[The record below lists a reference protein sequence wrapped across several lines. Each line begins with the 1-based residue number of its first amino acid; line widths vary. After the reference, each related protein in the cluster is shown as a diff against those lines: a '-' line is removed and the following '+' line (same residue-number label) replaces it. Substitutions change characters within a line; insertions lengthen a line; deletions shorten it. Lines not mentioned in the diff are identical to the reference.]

1 MIKSINDKVTLN
13 DGVEMQW
20 FGLGVY
26 RVAEGE
32 EVYNSVRWAL
42 EAGYRLVDTAAFY
55 ENEEGVGRAI
65 RDSGIPRE
73 EIFVTTKVWNTDHGY
88 ERTLRACEKSL
99 TKLGMDYADLY
110 LIHWPGQNRD
120 RMLKTWEALL
130 ELKALKKIRSAGV
143 SNFKQHHIDTL
154 IGAYDVTPS
163 VNQIELHP
171 WDTKEALLQYAKRKG
186 IIITAWG
193 PIFHGHLSEVPEVH
207 ELGRKYGKSG
217 AQVVLR
223 WHLQKGVSII
233 PKSVHK
239 ERIVENAQ
247 LFDFEISP
255 ADMKYIDNLN
265 RDRGFGPDPDMMNA
279 GFSESTR

>member
-1 MIKSINDKVTLN
+1 MIKSIIDKVTLN
-13 DGVEMQW
+13 DGVKMPW

-26 RVAEGE
+26 LVAEGD

-42 EAGYRLVDTAAFY
+42 EAGYRLIDTAAFY

-73 EIFVTTKVWNTDHGY
+73 EIFVTTKVWNTYHGY
-88 ERTLRACEKSL
+88 DKTLRSCEQSL
-99 TKLGMDYADLY
+99 SKLGMDYADLF

-130 ELKALKKIRSAGV
+130 NLKEKKKIRSAGV
-143 SNFKQHHIDTL
+143 SNFKQHHIDAV
-154 IGAYDVTPS
+154 IAASGVTPS
-163 VNQIELHP
+163 VNQVELHP
-171 WDTKEALLQYAKRKG
+171 WYSKKDLLRYAQEKG
-186 IIITAWG
+186 IILTAWG

-223 WHLQKGVSII
+223 WHLQNGVSII

-239 ERIVENAQ
+239 NRIVENEQ
-247 LFDFEISP
+247 LFDFELTDE
-255 ADMKYIDNLN
+255 DMRFIDNLN
-265 RDRGFGPDPDMMNA
+265 KDKGFGPDPDTMNVGFA
-279 GFSESTR
+279 G